1 MHCHTGGQA
10 LISIPTPPS
19 AIRPALDWEAAMNIS
34 SDTFSCTGLKGE
46 RAMMAMACERVSP
59 QSLPAV
65 MCLDASGAALFAT
78 SEAYRLCDR
87 WNDGLADDMPGL
99 LPEFRLPDAIGN
111 LLDAISLEAGS
122 GTDRQQHIP
131 AGGLRLRH
139 PSMPALTVTVE
150 LGGAMP
156 GKEAPYYLLVF
167 ATEQEEADTPLASHS
182 PEGRKAL
189 AQLTPSERKVALLVT
204 EGLRNGEIAA
214 QLHRSRRTIEYQLN
228 AIYRK
233 LELSCRTQL
242 VRALV

>member
-1 MHCHTGGQA
+1 M
-10 LISIPTPPS
+10 I
-19 AIRPALDWEAAMNIS
+19 AMS
-34 SDTFSCTGLKGE
+34 
-46 RAMMAMACERVSP
+46 CERVAP

-87 WNDGLADDMPGL
+87 WNDGLSDDVPESP
-99 LPEFRLPDAIGN
+99 PEFRLPDAIGN
-111 LLDAISLEAGS
+111 LLDAISLEASCGS
-122 GTDRQQHIP
+122 DPRQHLP

-139 PSMPALTVTVE
+139 PSVPELAVTVE
-150 LGGAMP
+150 LGEAMQ

-167 ATEQEEADTPLASHS
+167 AADQQEADTPPASHS

-189 AQLTPSERKVALLVT
+189 EQLTPRERKVALLVT

-214 QLHRSRRTIEYQLN
+214 QLQRSRRTIEYQLN

-233 LELSCRTQL
+233 LDLSCRTQL

>member
-1 MHCHTGGQA
+1 
-10 LISIPTPPS
+10 
-19 AIRPALDWEAAMNIS
+19 
-34 SDTFSCTGLKGE
+34 
-46 RAMMAMACERVSP
+46 MMAMACERVSP
-59 QSLPAV
+59 ESLPAV

-87 WNDGLADDMPGL
+87 WNDGLADDMPEFS
-99 LPEFRLPDAIGN
+99 PEFRLPDAIGN
-111 LLDAISLEAGS
+111 LLDAISLEARG

-139 PSMPALTVTVE
+139 PSVPALAVTVE

-167 ATEQEEADTPLASHS
+167 AADPQEADPPPASHS
-182 PEGRKAL
+182 REGRKAL
-189 AQLTPSERKVALLVT
+189 DQLTPSERKVALLVT

-214 QLHRSRRTIEYQLN
+214 QLQRSRRTIEYQLN

-233 LELSCRTQL
+233 LDLSCRTQL